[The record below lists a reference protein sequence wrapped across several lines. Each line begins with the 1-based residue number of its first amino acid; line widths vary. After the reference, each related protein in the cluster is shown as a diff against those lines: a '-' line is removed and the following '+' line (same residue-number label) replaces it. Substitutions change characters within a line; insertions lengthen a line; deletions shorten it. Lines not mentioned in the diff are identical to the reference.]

1 VAFDLQSLNLEWT
14 TELDERMFFR
24 DRRDAGRRLAMT
36 LVGYRGKRHILVL
49 ALPRGGVPV
58 GYEIARSLNA
68 FLDCFI
74 VRKIGAPGDPELAI
88 GAIASGGTRILNEP
102 LIAELGIP
110 RQFIDKVSQNE
121 AAELDRRENL
131 FRRGREFLR
140 IENKTVILVDDGL
153 ATGASM
159 TAAIIAIKNKSPKR
173 LVVAVPV
180 ASPETL
186 KEIGKRV
193 DETVCLQTPD
203 PFWSVGSWYADFTQT
218 SDQEVQ
224 FLLDD
229 AARNWAAA

>member
-1 VAFDLQSLNLEWT
+1 LEIK
-14 TELDERMFFR
+14 LDERMFFR
-24 DRRDAGRRLAMT
+24 DRRDAGRRLAMK
-36 LVGYRGKRHILVL
+36 LAGYRGKKHILVL

-58 GYEIARSLNA
+58 GYEIALSLNA
-68 FLDCFI
+68 YLDCFI
-74 VRKIGAPGDPELAI
+74 VRKIGAPGNPELAI

-102 LIAELGIP
+102 LIKELDIP
-110 RQFIDKVSQNE
+110 RNFIDKVTQYE
-121 AAELDRRENL
+121 AAELERREIL

-140 IENKTVILVDDGL
+140 IENKTIILVDDGL

-159 TAAIIAIKNKSPKR
+159 TAAVIAIKNHRPKH
-173 LVVAVPV
+173 LIVAVPV

-186 KEIGKRV
+186 REIGKRV
-193 DETVCLQTPD
+193 DETACLQTPD

-218 SDQEVQ
+218 ADQEVQ

>member
-1 VAFDLQSLNLEWT
+1 
-14 TELDERMFFR
+14 MFFR
-24 DRRDAGRRLAMT
+24 DRRDAGRRLAMK
-36 LVGYRGKRHILVL
+36 LAGYRGKKHILVL

-68 FLDCFI
+68 YLDCFI
-74 VRKIGAPGDPELAI
+74 VRKIGAPGNPELAI

-102 LIAELGIP
+102 LIKELDIP
-110 RQFIDKVSQNE
+110 RNFIDKVTKYE
-121 AAELDRRENL
+121 AVELERREAL

-140 IENKTVILVDDGL
+140 IENKTIILVDDGL

-159 TAAIIAIKNKSPKR
+159 TAAVMAIKNQRPKN
-173 LVVAVPV
+173 LIVAVPV

-186 KEIGKRV
+186 REIAKRV
-193 DETVCLQTPD
+193 DETACLQTPD

-218 SDQEVQ
+218 TDQEVQ

>member
-1 VAFDLQSLNLEWT
+1 
-14 TELDERMFFR
+14 MFFK
-24 DRRDAGRRLAMT
+24 DRRDAGRRLAMA
-36 LVGYRGKRHILVL
+36 VASYRAKRHILVL

-68 FLDCFI
+68 YLDCYM
-74 VRKIGAPGDPELAI
+74 VRKIGAPGNPELAI
-88 GAIASGGTRILNEP
+88 GAIATGGRRILNEP
-102 LIAELGIP
+102 LIKELGIP
-110 RQFIDKVSQNE
+110 RSYIDKVTQFE
-121 AAELDRRENL
+121 AAELERRETI

-140 IENKTVILVDDGL
+140 IENKTIILVDDGL

-159 TAAIIAIKNKSPKR
+159 TAAVIAIKNQRPKR
-173 LVVAVPV
+173 LIIAVPV
-180 ASPETL
+180 AAPETL
-186 KEIGKRV
+186 TGLAKRV
-193 DETVCLQTPD
+193 DEIVCLQAPD

>member
-1 VAFDLQSLNLEWT
+1 
-14 TELDERMFFR
+14 MFFR
-24 DRRDAGRRLAMT
+24 DRRDAGRRLAMK
-36 LVGYRGKRHILVL
+36 LAGYRGKKHILVL

-68 FLDCFI
+68 YLDCFI
-74 VRKIGAPGDPELAI
+74 VRKIGAPGNPELAI

-102 LIAELGIP
+102 LIKQLDIP
-110 RQFIDKVSQNE
+110 RNFIDKVTQYE
-121 AAELDRRENL
+121 AVELERRETL

-140 IENKTVILVDDGL
+140 IENKTIIVVDDGL

-159 TAAIIAIKNKSPKR
+159 SAAVIAIKNQRPKH
-173 LVVAVPV
+173 LIVAVPV

-186 KEIGKRV
+186 SEIGKRV
-193 DETVCLQTPD
+193 DQTVCLQTPD

-218 SDQEVQ
+218 ADQEVQ

>member
-1 VAFDLQSLNLEWT
+1 
-14 TELDERMFFR
+14 MFFT
-24 DRRDAGRRLAMT
+24 DRRDAGRRLAIK
-36 LVGYRGKRHILVL
+36 LASQRSKKHILVL

-68 FLDCFI
+68 YLDCFI
-74 VRKIGAPGDPELAI
+74 VRKIGAPGNPELAI
-88 GAIASGGTRILNEP
+88 GAIATGGIRILNEP
-102 LIAELGIP
+102 LIKELDIP
-110 RQFIDKVSQNE
+110 RNLIDKVTQYE
-121 AAELDRRENL
+121 AVELERRETL

-140 IENKTVILVDDGL
+140 IENKTIILVDDGL

-159 TAAIIAIKNKSPKR
+159 TAAVLAIKNQRPKH
-173 LVVAVPV
+173 LIVAVPV

-186 KEIGKRV
+186 REIGKRV
-193 DETVCLQTPD
+193 DETTCLQTPE

-218 SDQEVQ
+218 TDQEVK

>member
-1 VAFDLQSLNLEWT
+1 
-14 TELDERMFFR
+14 MFFR
-24 DRRDAGRRLAMT
+24 DRRDAGRRLAMK
-36 LVGYRGKRHILVL
+36 LAGYRGSKHILVL

-58 GYEIARSLNA
+58 AYEIARSLNA

-74 VRKIGAPGDPELAI
+74 VRKIGAPGNNELAV
-88 GAIASGGTRILNEP
+88 GAIASGGTRILNDK
-102 LIAELGIP
+102 LITELDIP
-110 RQFIDKVSQNE
+110 RTVIDKITQIE
-121 AAELDRRENL
+121 AQELDRREEL
-131 FRRGREFLR
+131 YRRGREYLR

-159 TAAIIAIKNKSPKR
+159 TAAVLAIKNQRPKK
-173 LVVAVPV
+173 LIVAVPV

-186 KEIGKRV
+186 TELGGKV
-193 DETVCLQTPD
+193 DQTVCLQTPN

>member
-1 VAFDLQSLNLEWT
+1 
-14 TELDERMFFR
+14 MFFR
-24 DRRDAGRRLAMT
+24 DRRDAGRRLAMK
-36 LVGYRGKRHILVL
+36 LAGYRGSKHILVL

-58 GYEIARSLNA
+58 AYEIARSLNA

-74 VRKIGAPGDPELAI
+74 VRKIGAPGNNELAV
-88 GAIASGGTRILNEP
+88 GAIASGGTRILNDK
-102 LIAELGIP
+102 LITELDIP
-110 RQFIDKVSQNE
+110 RTVIDKITQIE
-121 AAELDRRENL
+121 AQELDRREEL
-131 FRRGREFLR
+131 YRRGREYLR

-159 TAAIIAIKNKSPKR
+159 TAAVQAIKNQRPKK
-173 LVVAVPV
+173 LIVAVPV

-186 KEIGKRV
+186 TELGRKV
-193 DETVCLQTPD
+193 DQTVCLQTPN

>member
-1 VAFDLQSLNLEWT
+1 MD
-14 TELDERMFFR
+14 DRMFFR
-24 DRRDAGRRLAMT
+24 DRRDAGRRLAMK
-36 LVGYRGKRHILVL
+36 LAGYRGSKHILVL

-58 GYEIARSLNA
+58 AYEIARSLNA

-74 VRKIGAPGDPELAI
+74 VRKIGAPGNNELAV
-88 GAIASGGTRILNEP
+88 GAIASGGTRILNDK
-102 LIAELGIP
+102 LITELDIP
-110 RQFIDKVSQNE
+110 RTVIDKITQIE
-121 AAELDRRENL
+121 AQELDRREEL
-131 FRRGREFLR
+131 YRRGREYLR

-159 TAAIIAIKNKSPKR
+159 TAAVQAIKNQRPKK
-173 LVVAVPV
+173 LIVAVPV

-186 KEIGKRV
+186 TELGRKV
-193 DETVCLQTPD
+193 DQTVCLQTPN

>member
-1 VAFDLQSLNLEWT
+1 
-14 TELDERMFFR
+14 MFFR
-24 DRRDAGRRLAMT
+24 DRRDAGRRLAMK
-36 LVGYRGKRHILVL
+36 LAGYRGKKHILVL

-68 FLDCFI
+68 YLDCFI
-74 VRKIGAPGDPELAI
+74 VRKIGAPGNPELAI

-102 LIAELGIP
+102 LIKQLDIP
-110 RQFIDKVSQNE
+110 RNFIDKVTQYE
-121 AAELDRRENL
+121 AAELERRETL

-140 IENKTVILVDDGL
+140 IENKTIILVDDGL

-159 TAAIIAIKNKSPKR
+159 SAAVIAIKNQRPKH
-173 LVVAVPV
+173 LIVAVPV

-186 KEIGKRV
+186 SEIGKRV
-193 DETVCLQTPD
+193 DQIVCLQTPD

-218 SDQEVQ
+218 ADQEVQ

>member
-1 VAFDLQSLNLEWT
+1 
-14 TELDERMFFR
+14 MK
-24 DRRDAGRRLAMT
+24 LA
-36 LVGYRGKRHILVL
+36 GYRGKKHILVL

-68 FLDCFI
+68 YLDCFI
-74 VRKIGAPGDPELAI
+74 VRKIGAPGNPELAI

-102 LIAELGIP
+102 LIKQLDIP
-110 RQFIDKVSQNE
+110 RNFIDKVTQYE
-121 AAELDRRENL
+121 AAELERRETL

-140 IENKTVILVDDGL
+140 IENKTIILVDDGL

-159 TAAIIAIKNKSPKR
+159 SAAVIAIKNQRPKH
-173 LVVAVPV
+173 LIVAVPV

-186 KEIGKRV
+186 SEIGKRV
-193 DETVCLQTPD
+193 DQIVCLQTPD

-218 SDQEVQ
+218 ADQEVQ

>member
-1 VAFDLQSLNLEWT
+1 
-14 TELDERMFFR
+14 MK
-24 DRRDAGRRLAMT
+24 LA
-36 LVGYRGKRHILVL
+36 GYRGKKHILVL

-68 FLDCFI
+68 YLDCFI
-74 VRKIGAPGDPELAI
+74 VRKIGAPGNPELAI

-102 LIAELGIP
+102 LIKELDIP
-110 RQFIDKVSQNE
+110 RNFIDKVTKYE
-121 AAELDRRENL
+121 AVELERREAL

-140 IENKTVILVDDGL
+140 IENKTIILVDDGL

-159 TAAIIAIKNKSPKR
+159 TAAVMAIKNQRPKN
-173 LVVAVPV
+173 LIVAVPV

-186 KEIGKRV
+186 REIAKRV
-193 DETVCLQTPD
+193 DETACLQTPD

-218 SDQEVQ
+218 TDQEVQ

>member
-1 VAFDLQSLNLEWT
+1 
-14 TELDERMFFR
+14 MFFR
-24 DRRDAGRRLAMT
+24 DRRDAGRRLAMK
-36 LVGYRGKRHILVL
+36 LAGYRGKKHILVL

-68 FLDCFI
+68 YLDCFI
-74 VRKIGAPGDPELAI
+74 VRKIGAPGNPELAI

-102 LIAELGIP
+102 LIKELDIP
-110 RQFIDKVSQNE
+110 RNFIDKVTQYE
-121 AAELDRRENL
+121 ALELERRETL

-140 IENKTVILVDDGL
+140 IENKTIILVDDGL

-159 TAAIIAIKNKSPKR
+159 TAAVIAIKNQRPKN
-173 LVVAVPV
+173 LIVAVPV

-186 KEIGKRV
+186 REIAKRV
-193 DETVCLQTPD
+193 DETACLQTPD

-218 SDQEVQ
+218 ADQEVQ